1 MSSTGIFSVLICK
14 ADRIPDN
21 CAVLYSWWWCMSV
34 VIVKRG
40 LVLFIFP
47 VIFFPWHSCVGDTIW
62 FLSNLTGVQ
71 ILWLRKRFSTNA
83 RIYPGSCTPT
93 SATKKYSP
101 RCSSFI
107 IILDFPYKK
116 RRNIHCQRGSL
127 RHYHL
132 FCFVFFGTTVSVF
145 SGMSCQIRDVWSDN
159 INIVGDRA
167 EYISND

>member
-93 SATKKYSP
+93 SATENIAHVVLHLSLYLIFLTRKGVIYIA
-101 RCSSFI
+101 REAVWDI
-107 IILDFPYKK
+107 II
-116 RRNIHCQRGSL
+116 
-127 RHYHL
+127 
-132 FCFVFFGTTVSVF
+132 CFVLFSLAPLCLCLVGCPAR
-145 SGMSCQIRDVWSDN
+145 SGMFEVITLTL
-159 INIVGDRA
+159 
-167 EYISND
+167 